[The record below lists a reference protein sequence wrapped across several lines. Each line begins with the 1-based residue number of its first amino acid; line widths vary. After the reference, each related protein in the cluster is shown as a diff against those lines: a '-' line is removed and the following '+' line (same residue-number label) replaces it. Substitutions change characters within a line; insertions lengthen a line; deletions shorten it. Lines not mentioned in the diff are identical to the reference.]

1 MFNKWC
7 LLVLRFT
14 LKTLNLSYPLWQ
26 IDYKY
31 ENLYYNSFPR
41 SFAFLSWQY
50 GSQDEPSHLS
60 FAHQGGWMLLEE
72 STQPSTLS
80 SLKTVTSLD
89 PLSPHSYTLLSAVT
103 CILHLTPTSDCPPS
117 PLPSPWGTTAIL
129 YSESGSHLEDTPAVS
144 AIKFVPVLSVPVAEK
159 SFRWSNANWST
170 LMCWS
175 CLPLSGPSLHRVLVF
190 HPASSS
196 FPLDWLFTCTL
207 LWSSMAHIFLPLIAR
222 LSLLFSLLH
231 TARL

>member
-14 LKTLNLSYPLWQ
+14 LKTLNLSYPLWK

-31 ENLYYNSFPR
+31 ENLYYNSFPQ

-60 FAHQGGWMLLEE
+60 FAHQGGRMLLEE

-103 CILHLTPTSDCPPS
+103 CILHLTPTSACPPS
-117 PLPSPWGTTAIL
+117 PLPSPRGTTAHSSQWKWKSLRGHSCSSCHQICACPL
-129 YSESGSHLEDTPAVS
+129 CSGSRKVLQMIKCQLVYTHVLIPSAPLRALTPQGAC
-144 AIKFVPVLSVPVAEK
+144 FLSCI
-159 SFRWSNANWST
+159 F
-170 LMCWS
+170 
-175 CLPLSGPSLHRVLVF
+175 
-190 HPASSS
+190 
-196 FPLDWLFTCTL
+196 
-207 LWSSMAHIFLPLIAR
+207 FLPPWLAFC
-222 LSLLFSLLH
+222 LYPVVV
-231 TARL
+231 